1 MCVVSGLAAVLASA
15 RVQVSPARV
24 LSLAAWAGTVNRASS
39 KAARPPAP
47 TDGVA
52 RAVGLPRLS
61 LLHTQNDKSNGRS
74 GVGDDHSGADFGRA
88 AYRLMLRTIKR

>member
-1 MCVVSGLAAVLASA
+1 MCVVSGLAAVMASA
-15 RVQVSPARV
+15 RVQVAPAMV

-52 RAVGLPRLS
+52 RAVGFRRGVWFASYLS
-61 LLHTQNDKSNGRS
+61 SSYT
-74 GVGDDHSGADFGRA
+74 
-88 AYRLMLRTIKR
+88 KR